1 MAQILLGHV
10 LPVYMPPS
18 SRPLYVAPFV
28 HAETVFARNAALG
41 IMSCF
46 GASGLRSSSWRHMKI
61 LNIRLAVSSFHTL
74 PCPAGG
80 FALGYG
86 VSRGL
91 GVPERQ
97 ARTNSIEVGMQN
109 SALAAVL
116 CSIHF
121 PAHPLAPVP
130 CAISACLHS
139 LLGSALAGLWRLQ
152 PPPCEPDS
160 LPAPA

>member
-1 MAQILLGHV
+1 MGLMTYEHV
-10 LPVYMPPS
+10 HLQQ
-18 SRPLYVAPFV
+18 
-28 HAETVFARNAALG
+28 ALTQG
-41 IMSCF
+41 WHI
-46 GASGLRSSSWRHMKI
+46 
-61 LNIRLAVSSFHTL
+61 
-74 PCPAGG
+74 AGG

-116 CSIHF
+116 CSVHF

-130 CAISACLHS
+130 CAISACMHS
-139 LLGSALAGLWRLQ
+139 LLGSALAGLWRLRDPTPVPRPIQ
-152 PPPCEPDS
+152 
-160 LPAPA
+160 A